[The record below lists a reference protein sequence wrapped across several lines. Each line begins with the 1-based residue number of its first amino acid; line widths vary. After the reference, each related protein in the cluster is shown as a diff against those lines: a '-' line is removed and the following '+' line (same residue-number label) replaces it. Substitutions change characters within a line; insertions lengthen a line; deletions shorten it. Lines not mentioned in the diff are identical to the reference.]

1 MYCILYSHIL
11 YCICTN
17 CYLYVQLSSCQF
29 SKFEMSWVEYNRV
42 DSSMYSAHDAFP
54 TSGCEAGSPKGTK
67 PGSNFTQ
74 QCSSHRQEQHQSV
87 RDCHT
92 LSSAGWRSGTAAEFW
107 QQKITANC
115 HSAIPLIAQDMTSA
129 PAAQAFVERLSS
141 VCGLL
146 TVGRRNRMDK
156 SMNMRAWLKVNCDE
170 LQDLLYDC
178 SVVND

>member
-1 MYCILYSHIL
+1 MAPMTQFPHLAQSQGTTSHSSVVATVRNSINQ
-11 YCICTN
+11 YVTN
-17 CYLYVQLSSCQF
+17 IHSQVQGEGQ
-29 SKFEMSWVEYNRV
+29 
-42 DSSMYSAHDAFP
+42 
-54 TSGCEAGSPKGTK
+54 
-67 PGSNFTQ
+67 
-74 QCSSHRQEQHQSV
+74 
-87 RDCHT
+87 
-92 LSSAGWRSGTAAEFW
+92 GTAAAFW
-107 QQKITANC
+107 QQKITTNC